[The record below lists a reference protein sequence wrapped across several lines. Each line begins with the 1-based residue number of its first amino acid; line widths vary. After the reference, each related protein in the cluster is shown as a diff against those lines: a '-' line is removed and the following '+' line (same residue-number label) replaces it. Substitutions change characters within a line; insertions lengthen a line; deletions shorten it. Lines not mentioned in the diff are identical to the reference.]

1 MFGDIIDFRIVH
13 HCFDDTL
20 SDFNFSAR
28 VAFRVFVFFLDSRIR
43 DTTLF
48 LSCLNL
54 LQ

>member
-1 MFGDIIDFRIVH
+1 MFGDIIDFRMAH
-13 HCFDDTL
+13 HYFDDKL

-28 VAFRVFVFFLDSRIR
+28 VAFMAFFDSRIR

-54 LQ
+54 FQ

>member
-1 MFGDIIDFRIVH
+1 MLGDIIAFRMVH
-13 HCFDDTL
+13 HCFDDKL

-28 VAFRVFVFFLDSRIR
+28 KVFRAFLDSQIR

-54 LQ
+54 FQ